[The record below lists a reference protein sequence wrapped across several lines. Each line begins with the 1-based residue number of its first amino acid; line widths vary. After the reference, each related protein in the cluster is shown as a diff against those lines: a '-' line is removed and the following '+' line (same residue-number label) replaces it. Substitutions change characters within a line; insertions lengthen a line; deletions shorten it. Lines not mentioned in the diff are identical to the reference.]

1 MEERNKKEE
10 LEKAKS
16 NFKDYFEGFDEQF
29 ETHTAERMTETP
41 LLLNVFNEFIQEF
54 YQPSQIYNLAL
65 KLRNQIKEEMEN
77 TFTKEQLELIEQY
90 QFYEDRMSDDMIE
103 QAFIYG
109 YAMNDELRYEAKR
122 QFHKENNSKIQ

>member
-29 ETHTAERMTETP
+29 ETHTVERITETP
-41 LLLNVFNEFIQEF
+41 LLLNVFNEFIQEV

-65 KLRNQIKEEMEN
+65 KLRNQIKEEMEK
-77 TFTKEQLELIEQY
+77 TFTKEQLELIEEY

-109 YAMNDELRYEAKR
+109 YAMNDELRYEAKK
-122 QFHKENNSKIQ
+122 QYAKE